1 MFTLN
6 CKGRLITVDKP
17 VVMGILNIT
26 PDSFYS
32 GSRNILIESALK
44 TASKMLEDGAFII
57 DIGGQSTRPGS
68 TLLTAEEEIER
79 VVPVIEKLVQQHA
92 DIIISVDTFYADVAK
107 AAVEA
112 GALMIN
118 DISCGQL
125 DEKMFATVASINVP
139 YIGMHM
145 KGTPQTMQQLA
156 QYENVTVDVM
166 DYFIRLIPQMQQA
179 GIKDIILDPGFGF
192 AKTIEHNF
200 QLLKEMN
207 QLEILEKPL
216 LAGLSRKSTVYK
228 TLNTTPEHALNG
240 TTVLNTIALMNGAD
254 ILRVHDVKEA
264 TECIRLFKAMY

>member
-6 CKGRLITVDKP
+6 CKGRLITIDKP

-32 GSRNILIESALK
+32 GSRNVLIESALK
-44 TASKMLEDGAFII
+44 TTSQMLKDGAFII

-68 TLLTAEEEIER
+68 TLLTAEEEMER
-79 VVPVIEKLVQQHA
+79 IVPVIEKLVQQHA

-125 DEKMFATVASINVP
+125 DEKMFTTVASLNVP
-139 YIGMHM
+139 YVGMHM